1 MSMNIS
7 RRNFVK
13 YAGLMGGVA
22 GAGALAGCSGSS
34 SDSSS
39 SASGSSSTGSD
50 SKIKIGVSIW
60 SSTDALGKLSV
71 DIIKKAADI
80 LGVEVTTV
88 DQGHVSE
95 QVTASVETLCAA
107 GCNGIVICNSADSE
121 MTSAINTCNDNG
133 VYLAQFYRMISKD
146 ASPDVYSLAEA
157 SQYFV
162 GSVHEDEVGNGEKLI
177 ELLTADNSDAYSG
190 LTKGARNIKLEAW
203 TVGDATFQLRWKG
216 YQNGV
221 DTWNAANPNDKAT
234 LSDPV
239 YANTSSSEGANVTQ
253 QFYNTDPTMDALI
266 VAGGG
271 GDPLVGSVGQ
281 LANMGLTGTIRVA
294 STDFL
299 DDLKDQLASGGM
311 YCESGG
317 HFCDP
322 LYSFLLVY
330 EACKGNSDFM
340 PSAGSYG
347 KEILF
352 PYVFVSSVAE
362 YEDYEKYFVDEAPYT
377 DDEIKKLSEMSF
389 DDLDKAATALS
400 IEDVKKRHA

>member
-22 GAGALAGCSGSS
+22 GAGALAGCSSSS

-39 SASGSSSTGSD
+39 SASGSSS

-157 SQYFV
+157 S
-162 GSVHEDEVGNGEKLI
+162 STSSAPSTRTRSA
-177 ELLTADNSDAYSG
+177 TARSSSSCSLPTTPMPTRDSP
-190 LTKGARNIKLEAW
+190 R
-203 TVGDATFQLRWKG
+203 V
-216 YQNGV
+216 
-221 DTWNAANPNDKAT
+221 
-234 LSDPV
+234 PV
-239 YANTSSSEGANVTQ
+239 TSSSRPG
-253 QFYNTDPTMDALI
+253 
-266 VAGGG
+266 
-271 GDPLVGSVGQ
+271 
-281 LANMGLTGTIRVA
+281 
-294 STDFL
+294 
-299 DDLKDQLASGGM
+299 
-311 YCESGG
+311 
-317 HFCDP
+317 
-322 LYSFLLVY
+322 
-330 EACKGNSDFM
+330 
-340 PSAGSYG
+340 PSATPRSSSAGRA
-347 KEILF
+347 IRT
-352 PYVFVSSVAE
+352 VSTPGTLPTPTTRRPSPTPSTPTPRPPRARTS
-362 YEDYEKYFVDEAPYT
+362 P
-377 DDEIKKLSEMSF
+377 SS
-389 DDLDKAATALS
+389 S
-400 IEDVKKRHA
+400 ITPTRRWMP

>member
-1 MSMNIS
+1 MNIS

-22 GAGALAGCSGSS
+22 GMGSLVGCSGSS
-34 SDSSS
+34 SSSD
-39 SASGSSSTGSD
+39 SGSSSSSS

-71 DIIKKAADI
+71 DIIQKAADI

-121 MTSAINTCNDNG
+121 MTSAINTCNDNN

-157 SQYFV
+157 SNYFV

-177 ELLTADNSDAYSG
+177 ELLTADNADAYQG

-216 YQNGV
+216 YQSGV
-221 DTWNAANPNDKAT
+221 STWNSANPSDPVT

-299 DDLKDQLASGGM
+299 DDLKDQLQTGGM

-322 LYSFLLVY
+322 LYSFLMVY
-330 EACKGNSDFM
+330 AACKGSSDFM

-347 KEILF
+347 REILF
-352 PYVFVSSVAE
+352 PYVYVSSVSE

-377 DDEIKKLSEMSF
+377 DDEISKLAAMGF
-389 DDLDKAATALS
+389 DDLDKAATSLS
-400 IEDVKKRHA
+400 IEDVKTRHA

>member
-1 MSMNIS
+1 MNS
-7 RRNFVK
+7 
-13 YAGLMGGVA
+13 Y
-22 GAGALAGCSGSS
+22 
-34 SDSSS
+34 
-39 SASGSSSTGSD
+39 
-50 SKIKIGVSIW
+50 
-60 SSTDALGKLSV
+60 
-71 DIIKKAADI
+71 
-80 LGVEVTTV
+80 
-88 DQGHVSE
+88 
-95 QVTASVETLCAA
+95 
-107 GCNGIVICNSADSE
+107 
-121 MTSAINTCNDNG
+121 
-133 VYLAQFYRMISKD
+133 
-146 ASPDVYSLAEA
+146 
-157 SQYFV
+157 
-162 GSVHEDEVGNGEKLI
+162 
-177 ELLTADNSDAYSG
+177 
-190 LTKGARNIKLEAW
+190 
-203 TVGDATFQLRWKG
+203 
-216 YQNGV
+216 
-221 DTWNAANPNDKAT
+221 PN
-234 LSDPV
+234 
-239 YANTSSSEGANVTQ
+239 
-253 QFYNTDPTMDALI
+253 MDALI

-352 PYVFVSSVAE
+352 PYVFVSSVSE

-377 DDEIKKLSEMSF
+377 DDEIKKLAEMSF
-389 DDLDKAATALS
+389 DDLNSAATALS

>member
-1 MSMNIS
+1 MNIS

-13 YAGLMGGVA
+13 YAGLMGGAA
-22 GAGALAGCSGSS
+22 GMGSLVGCSGSGSGSS
-34 SDSSS
+34 SDSSAS
-39 SASGSSSTGSD
+39 SG

-71 DIIKKAADI
+71 DIIQKAADI

-157 SQYFV
+157 SKYFV

-177 ELLTADNSDAYSG
+177 ELLTADNADAYKG

-216 YQNGV
+216 YQSGV
-221 DTWNAANPNDKAT
+221 STWNSANPSDPVT

-253 QFYNTDPTMDALI
+253 QFYNTDPKMDALI

-299 DDLKDQLASGGM
+299 DDLKDQLQTGGM

-322 LYSFLLVY
+322 LYSFLMVY
-330 EACKGNSDFM
+330 AACKGNSDFM

-352 PYVFVSSVAE
+352 PYVYVSSVSE

-377 DDEIKKLSEMSF
+377 DDEISKLAAMGF
-389 DDLDKAATALS
+389 DDLDKSATSLS
-400 IEDVKKRHA
+400 IEDVKTRHA

>member
-22 GAGALAGCSGSS
+22 GAGALAGCSSSS

-39 SASGSSSTGSD
+39 SASGSSS

-203 TVGDATFQLRWKG
+203 TVGDATF
-216 YQNGV
+216 
-221 DTWNAANPNDKAT
+221 
-234 LSDPV
+234 
-239 YANTSSSEGANVTQ
+239 
-253 QFYNTDPTMDALI
+253 
-266 VAGGG
+266 
-271 GDPLVGSVGQ
+271 
-281 LANMGLTGTIRVA
+281 
-294 STDFL
+294 
-299 DDLKDQLASGGM
+299 
-311 YCESGG
+311 
-317 HFCDP
+317 
-322 LYSFLLVY
+322 
-330 EACKGNSDFM
+330 
-340 PSAGSYG
+340 
-347 KEILF
+347 
-352 PYVFVSSVAE
+352 
-362 YEDYEKYFVDEAPYT
+362 
-377 DDEIKKLSEMSF
+377 
-389 DDLDKAATALS
+389 
-400 IEDVKKRHA
+400 